1 MRRVLILL
9 TIALAAT
16 LALAA
21 TTKATVQQL
30 DSLLADMH
38 KQSKTDDQVAN
49 ALREI
54 ELTEQLLPSVMNSFV
69 QYQPGPQTIVQ
80 IRVLALE

>member
-38 KQSKTDDQVAN
+38 KQGKTDNQVAN
-49 ALREI
+49 ALRDGAYRATAPVGDE
-54 ELTEQLLPSVMNSFV
+54 
-69 QYQPGPQTIVQ
+69 
-80 IRVLALE
+80 